1 MTVVV
6 DFEMIDFPDG
16 LDFSEWLIGRAF
28 RWSNT
33 KCSSVVGFGGVKD
46 LILG

>member
-1 MTVVV
+1 V
-6 DFEMIDFPDG
+6 DFGMIDFPGG
-16 LDFSEWLIGRAF
+16 LDIFEWLIEVAI